1 MLFADANAHIY
12 ESESAN
18 LSVVDDAEAVLAMQN
33 GSGDYFNASDV
44 LRSAIENNTV
54 SVLYQPIF
62 NVNTKRIVSLDTI
75 VRVHDKK
82 GAR

>member
-1 MLFADANAHIY
+1 MESGFQGTPNANVHNLVAVVYFGVEHLRDVNELYGRRI
-12 ESESAN
+12 AN
-18 LSVVDDAEAVLAMQN
+18 
-33 GSGDYFNASDV
+33 
-44 LRSAIENNTV
+44 T
-54 SVLYQPIF
+54 VLYQPIF